1 MELAPVTQGRFE
13 VTIDEDSKARLADRY
28 LISAPLAGRLARITL
43 KKGDAVAV
51 DTPLALLSS
60 VLPAM
65 LDERT
70 LHELQARVDGAQ
82 DNLSRAGS
90 RIARAQVSLDQA
102 KNEVRRSEQLAQQG
116 LIAPI

>member
-1 MELAPVTQGRFE
+1 M
-13 VTIDEDSKARLADRY
+13 
-28 LISAPLAGRLARITL
+28 
-43 KKGDAVAV
+43 AV

-70 LHELQARVDGAQ
+70 LRELQARVEGAQ
-82 DNLSRAGS
+82 GKLSRAGS

-102 KNEVRRSEQLAQQG
+102 KNDVRRGEPLAQQG
-116 LIAPI
+116 FIAPIKVETGRLSTLGAQRAARVRGGDGRAAHGRA